1 VEINQT
7 CEVKHDFFFH
17 QLPIKYKRQMLGIN
31 SHLDRSLKEGSM
43 DIKHLWFADYLER
56 PSTQDEEDNNTA
68 QVDVI
73 FRIIRRTEVLN
84 QHYVL
89 QKMLEYQETT
99 GGMATHLVEKVV
111 YGAELII
118 SMRRTLD
125 LNSESKSSAEG
136 NIYLAAKAFFQQMI
150 DSKGY
155 HGERPTELDKINCTI
170 FSSIDPGNV
179 KKGTFEDS
187 WKMVRHAISSDSEE
201 K

>member
-1 VEINQT
+1 MEISET
-7 CEVKHDFFFH
+7 CEVERFFFFR
-17 QLPIKYKRQMLGIN
+17 LPNNYKRYVLGIN
-31 SHLDRSLKEGSM
+31 SHLDQSIEGGSI
-43 DIKHLWFADYLER
+43 DIKRLWFADYLEQQSI
-56 PSTQDEEDNNTA
+56 PPEDTA

-84 QHYVL
+84 QQHFD
-89 QKMLEYQETT
+89 QPKMFEHQQITDGE
-99 GGMATHLVEKVV
+99 ATHLVEKVV
-111 YGAELII
+111 YGVELII
-118 SMRRTLD
+118 SIRQALD
-125 LNSESKSSAEG
+125 FNFKSKASAEG
-136 NIYLAAKAFFQQMI
+136 NIYLAAKAFFQQII
-150 DSKGY
+150 DSKVY